1 MTLESEFVD
10 LEVGDDGV
18 LVFYDDGPRF
28 VSGIAG
34 VAQRIR
40 IALRLLFGE
49 WSMDQT
55 IGMKWYT
62 ELLGDPSKGSDR
74 NAKLRSAITTEI
86 LSIEDVIAVTSMSFT
101 PTPTKR
107 KITVTT
113 TVKTA
118 FGTTT
123 VAV

>member
-1 MTLESEFVD
+1 MTRESDFVD
-10 LEVGDDGV
+10 LEVDDNGV

-28 VSGIAG
+28 VSGLKG

-40 IALRLLFGE
+40 IALRLIFAE

-62 ELLGDPSKGSDR
+62 ELLGDASKGNDR
-74 NAKLRSAITTEI
+74 NAKLRSAITAEI
-86 LSIEDVIAVTSMSFT
+86 LLIEDVVSVTSISFT

-107 KITVTT
+107 KISVAAS
-113 TVKTA
+113 VKTV

>member
-18 LVFYDDGPRF
+18 VVFYEDGPRF
-28 VSGIAG
+28 ISGLPG

-62 ELLGDPSKGSDR
+62 DLLGDASKGNDR
-74 NAKLRSAITTEI
+74 NAKLRSAITAEI
-86 LSIEDVIAVTSMSFT
+86 LSIEDVVSVTSMSFT
-101 PTPTKR
+101 PTHGKR
-107 KITVTT
+107 KISVAAS
-113 TVKTA
+113 VKTV
-118 FGTTT
+118 FGPVT
-123 VAV
+123 VQV